1 MASVWIFISVILLV
15 CVCAK
20 LEHKRH
26 PRREASSDG
35 VSADTL
41 MLPPAGVHDV
51 CHETF
56 PYYVGEHYQFD
67 ICGGLDRQGVLDG
80 STITGV
86 INTRGYLPTCRVMHL
101 LLWMHA
107 ETLPGKLTE
116 RNLFVDI
123 GMNIGSCSAHMA
135 SLGFPVVAI
144 DPLDQHIQTMHATLD
159 INPAMTVDVFYGGIA
174 PQAGYSKVQ
183 ITMAGRN
190 FGSTH
195 MLPVEDFINEEERF
209 RKNTMLQLYT
219 LDSLVNDRRTSLV
232 KIDCEGCEWDS
243 LRGGRRTL
251 ERAPMLKMEFNL
263 PAWTNSTDPKTGLT
277 LTTVS
282 PKHILHYLEKF
293 DYEFFYEP
301 WSESGMGVYFGLNKG
316 KRWLIDEA
324 FGTMRLDPPVKFDA
338 KKVRLAA
345 VEILKQQ
352 FTPNTFA
359 LPAHSTD
366 IICIKKGLA
375 EAMKKRFLGAAAAG
389 TGTGTDTGTGS
400 GAEERMRRKLR

>member
-1 MASVWIFISVILLV
+1 
-15 CVCAK
+15 
-20 LEHKRH
+20 
-26 PRREASSDG
+26 
-35 VSADTL
+35 
-41 MLPPAGVHDV
+41 
-51 CHETF
+51 
-56 PYYVGEHYQFD
+56 
-67 ICGGLDRQGVLDG
+67 
-80 STITGV
+80 
-86 INTRGYLPTCRVMHL
+86 
-101 LLWMHA
+101 
-107 ETLPGKLTE
+107 
-116 RNLFVDI
+116 
-123 GMNIGSCSAHMA
+123 
-135 SLGFPVVAI
+135 
-144 DPLDQHIQTMHATLD
+144 MHATLD

-174 PQAGYSKVQ
+174 PHAGHSKVQ

-263 PAWTNSTDPKTGLT
+263 AAWTNSTDPKTGRP

-282 PKHILHYLEKF
+282 PKHILRYLEKF

-301 WSESGMGVYFGLNKG
+301 WSESGMGVYFGLNKD

-324 FGTMRLDPPVKFDA
+324 FGTMRLDPPTAFDA
-338 KKVRLAA
+338 KKVHLAA
-345 VEILKQQ
+345 VEILQQQ

-359 LPAHSTD
+359 LPKLSTD
-366 IICIKKGLA
+366 IICIKRGLA
-375 EAMKKRFLGAAAAG
+375 EAMKKRFLGGAVASTDTG
-389 TGTGTDTGTGS
+389 TGTGTA
-400 GAEERMRRKLR
+400 AEKRVLR